1 MKAFVAAV
9 GAVAL
14 VGGFQ
19 SFQADGKDAAV
30 DHAPMPGTFRLVAN
44 GGDAACTVTRGTDL
58 AGGLAELVVG
68 ADCRT
73 VLPGIERARFWRER
87 KDGTIGFSENGTDPF
102 VSFAAGDGVD
112 YESYAPVAPLL
123 SLVAD

>member
-1 MKAFVAAV
+1 MKAFAAAI

-14 VGGFQ
+14 LGGFQ
-19 SFQADGKDAAV
+19 SFQDGGKGAAAD
-30 DHAPMPGTFRLVAN
+30 HERLPGTFRLVAN
-44 GGDAACTVTRGTDL
+44 GGDAACMVTRGTDL
-58 AGGLAELVVG
+58 AGGLAELAVG
-68 ADCRT
+68 ADCRA

-112 YESYAPVAPLL
+112 YESYAPAAPLL